1 MSPLVRALAVV
12 MVAFSIP
19 LPAKEPESEPSPSLE
34 LLEFLAEWETA
45 DGEWIDP
52 AMLQDKALDPVL
64 DRDREKKDE

>member
-1 MSPLVRALAVV
+1 MMAAC
-12 MVAFSIP
+12 SIP
-19 LPAKEPESEPSPSLE
+19 LPAQQPESEEPASLE

-52 AMLQDKALDPVL
+52 EMLEDKALDAVL